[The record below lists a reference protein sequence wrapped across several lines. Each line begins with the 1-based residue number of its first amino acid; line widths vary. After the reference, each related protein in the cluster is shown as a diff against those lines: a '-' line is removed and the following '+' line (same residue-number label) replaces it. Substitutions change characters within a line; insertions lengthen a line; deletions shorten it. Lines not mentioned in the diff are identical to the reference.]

1 MSPPA
6 IANPRRILLVG
17 APNSGKLTILKEL
30 TGSLPTTTQSQLSHA
45 GLSHTLSLKT
55 NYYEADIPIW
65 VDEWIEEGPAA
76 GSSVQPIST
85 STSKTEFTSRT
96 TTGTSTT
103 TITALTTSEA
113 TSDLPGPASWAKNY
127 HNIESKPVL
136 CVLGGFILCFRKP
149 PLGTLASPLSIPETL
164 IEAIRAVGSI
174 IRACGSSW
182 DGVALAVGM
191 PSDGV
196 IVGSPT
202 GIDGVWAGEG
212 SGSREEE
219 EDVLSDLCQQ
229 SGFEYVDYEK
239 KGRNEYGE
247 RQGVERV
254 REALEANDW
263 DNSGNDGDLG
273 FDDDEVEDAADAD
286 AGVDERGVLGSVA
299 GEFEQEMF
307 GLRQAIERGG
317 SSGGGLDGL
326 FDGLEKDDDDDD
338 GEERNEEGERKQVED
353 MERMMMKMA
362 TLRDLDGE
370 DGEKVKRERRK
381 LAQELLREIM
391 MEGEV
396 LEEGSGGR

>member
-30 TGSLPTTTQSQLSHA
+30 TGSLPPTAQSQLSHA
-45 GLSHTLSLKT
+45 GLSHTLSLRT
-55 NYYEADIPIW
+55 NYYEADVPIW

-76 GSSVQPIST
+76 SPSGQPISA
-85 STSKTEFTSRT
+85 STSKTEF
-96 TTGTSTT
+96 TSTT

-113 TSDLPGPASWAKNY
+113 TSDSAGPASWAKNY
-127 HNIESKPVL
+127 LNIESKPVL

-149 PLGTLASPLSIPETL
+149 PLGTLASPLSIPDTL

-182 DGVALAVGM
+182 DGVVLAVGM
-191 PSDGV
+191 PRNGV

-202 GIDGVWAGEG
+202 GIGGVWVGEG
-212 SGSREEE
+212 SGSGEEE
-219 EDVLSDLCQQ
+219 EDVLSDLCRQ

-239 KGRNEYGE
+239 KGRNDWGE
-247 RQGVERV
+247 RQGLERV

-263 DNSGNDGDLG
+263 DNSGNDGESG
-273 FDDDEVEDAADAD
+273 FDDDEVEGAADAD
-286 AGVDERGVLGSVA
+286 ASTDERGVLGFVA

-317 SSGGGLDGL
+317 SSGGALDGL
-326 FDGLEKDDDDDD
+326 FDGLEKDDEDDD

-362 TLRDLDGE
+362 MLRDLDGE

-396 LEEGSGGR
+396 LEEGR